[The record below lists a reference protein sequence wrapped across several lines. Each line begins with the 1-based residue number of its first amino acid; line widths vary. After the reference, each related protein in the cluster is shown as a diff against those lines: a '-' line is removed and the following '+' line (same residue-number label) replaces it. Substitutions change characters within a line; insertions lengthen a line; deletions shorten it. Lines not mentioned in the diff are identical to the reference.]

1 MSFKAS
7 QRERLYA
14 RDGKCCH
21 YCGIE
26 ESDFLTVWG
35 FFNGVARG
43 SKLEV
48 GRKENNCSRTIDNS
62 VLACAICNNAKSD
75 KFTYQEFKVVGESIN
90 KIWRQRKLAQGSQYK
105 HRLAH

>member
-1 MSFKAS
+1 MSSKAN

-14 RDGKCCH
+14 RDGKRCH

-35 FFNGVARG
+35 PFNGGTRG
-43 SKLEV
+43 STLEV
-48 GRKENNCSRTIDNS
+48 GRKQNNCPHTFDNS

-75 KFTYQEFKVVGESIN
+75 KFTYDEFNEVGKAI
-90 KIWRQRKLAQGSQYK
+90 KMVWQQRRLAQGSQYK
-105 HRLAH
+105 HQLAH